1 SSSSSSSS
9 SSGGGGSGRRSNSAA
24 VAAHSGRHACD
35 VCGDTAAGFHCGA
48 FVCEACKKF
57 FIRSSRAEQQQQL
70 LLLHHGDSAVSSA
83 GGPSGAVKYACSKSG
98 SCDITKETRTHCQ
111 FCKNP
116 AIVASIDEI
125 PCRVC
130 GASSS
135 GFHFGA
141 ITCEGCKGFFRRTI
155 KERDSGKYVCSKG
168 GGCEINKSS
177 RNACKSCRFTK
188 CIRAGMSSEGSR
200 IGRQPNAV
208 KHMCAQEIQ
217 AIKTKR
223 RRLLSGNIF
232 DDDETKKQPQHQLQT
247 FWPETPQPL
256 PPHHHQ
262 QQQQPSSCHSAAAN
276 DTSGASDSP
285 RELSELVLPPP
296 PQQLDCRPT
305 YKSTH
310 DPAAAEDPDATDTE
324 HQARF
329 RVAAAVGL
337 EVLCDALASTTDSLN
352 GFANAVGRFLETLSG
367 VSDGERAAVTT
378 GCCGFG
384 GALAAALC
392 ALPAAAVGER
402 PVEAAWPNQQLQER
416 ARRLR
421 KRLGEAQ
428 FDRVELGLLCA
439 AAAGDDSHFPHH
451 QQSVGQRARAS
462 LRAYQTEK
470 YETSRSGMMEWTC
483 NLLQHLQDLSVE
495 LSAAV

>member
-1 SSSSSSSS
+1 
-9 SSGGGGSGRRSNSAA
+9 
-24 VAAHSGRHACD
+24 
-35 VCGDTAAGFHCGA
+35 
-48 FVCEACKKF
+48 
-57 FIRSSRAEQQQQL
+57 
-70 LLLHHGDSAVSSA
+70 
-83 GGPSGAVKYACSKSG
+83 
-98 SCDITKETRTHCQ
+98 
-111 FCKNP
+111 KNP

-125 PCRVC
+125 PCR
-130 GASSS
+130 
-135 GFHFGA
+135 
-141 ITCEGCKGFFRRTI
+141 GFFRRTI
-155 KERDSGKYVCSKG
+155 KERDSWKYVCSKG

-232 DDDETKKQPQHQLQT
+232 DDDETKKQASASAADIL
-247 FWPETPQPL
+247 PETPQPL
-256 PPHHHQ
+256 PPHHHHQ

-285 RELSELVLPPP
+285 RELSELGPAAATSAAGLSANL
-296 PQQLDCRPT
+296 Q
-305 YKSTH
+305 STH

-352 GFANAVGRFLETLSG
+352 GFANAVGRRRAGSG
-367 VSDGERAAVTT
+367 HHRLLRLR
-378 GCCGFG
+378 

-421 KRLGEAQ
+421 KRLGRPSSIGWSW
-428 FDRVELGLLCA
+428 DCCA
-439 AAAGDDSHFPHH
+439 RP
-451 QQSVGQRARAS
+451 
-462 LRAYQTEK
+462 LRETK
-470 YETSRSGMMEWTC
+470 STETSRSGMMRVD
-483 NLLQHLQDLSVE
+483 LQPPTA
-495 LSAAV
+495 SAGSER

>member
-1 SSSSSSSS
+1 
-9 SSGGGGSGRRSNSAA
+9 
-24 VAAHSGRHACD
+24 
-35 VCGDTAAGFHCGA
+35 
-48 FVCEACKKF
+48 
-57 FIRSSRAEQQQQL
+57 
-70 LLLHHGDSAVSSA
+70 
-83 GGPSGAVKYACSKSG
+83 
-98 SCDITKETRTHCQ
+98 
-111 FCKNP
+111 
-116 AIVASIDEI
+116 
-125 PCRVC
+125 
-130 GASSS
+130 
-135 GFHFGA
+135 
-141 ITCEGCKGFFRRTI
+141 
-155 KERDSGKYVCSKG
+155 
-168 GGCEINKSS
+168 
-177 RNACKSCRFTK
+177 
-188 CIRAGMSSEGSR
+188 
-200 IGRQPNAV
+200 
-208 KHMCAQEIQ
+208 MCAQEIQ

-352 GFANAVGRFLETLSG
+352 GFANATASG
-367 VSDGERAAVTT
+367 GSGHHRLLRLRR
-378 GCCGFG
+378 
-384 GALAAALC
+384 ALAAALC